1 MYANARG
8 IRKTIGAECHMRK
21 NLFDSKMYI
30 CSFLYQKSKGIDLFL
45 WQIYLHKQRTIGRG
59 YPLLSYRTISQLSS
73 LSKLSNGPSSQ
84 THRICRDEN
93 ITYERSM
100 QDNLSWTSH

>member
-1 MYANARG
+1 MSYEK
-8 IRKTIGAECHMRK
+8 KTSLPAKCII
-21 NLFDSKMYI
+21 DISYMYI
-30 CSFLYQKSKGIDLFL
+30 CSFLYQSKGIDLFI
-45 WQIYLHKQRTIGRG
+45 WQICLQKQRTIGRDIH
-59 YPLLSYRTISQLSS
+59 YHIEHTISQLSS